1 MPKYIVDVAYSQVRT
16 IVIDHALT
24 EGIAIERAREIVEGW
39 TNVRAAI
46 PIAITEA
53 GTTKRKELKA

>member
-24 EGIAIERAREIVEGW
+24 EDIAIEEARKLVKRW
-39 TNVRAAI
+39 TNVRSAI

-53 GTTKRKELKA
+53 GTTKRKELRA